1 MKPLHLHKES
11 RKKTICHSEPM
22 TQQEIENRRHEMMH
36 SISLAAAT
44 VKLVCGV
51 GNNAAWLVCLEAH
64 DHAKQCK
71 QYKNHSVRHEFKQ
84 ALKMYHKY
92 ERRLIYADENR
103 MFHVADMSPETRKKY
118 GNITDREYFDF
129 WTASG
134 GEAYTNARP
143 LLTSLWNKYRLSL
156 LKHGTHDA
164 EHVAWVC
171 VAQAA
176 LELSVTL
183 YKAATK
189 DVVKAYNLPVKIVN
203 TIFRQFSLE
212 PLAKKW
218 MSALKELS
226 PDGMSHDPDPL
237 DDKNIALG
245 LEQLHD
251 AWIHPTIF
259 FDSTVKAV
267 EEYDEIFRTKGEMKK
282 ASRELAE
289 MRAETLAEMERE

>member
-1 MKPLHLHKES
+1 
-11 RKKTICHSEPM
+11 M
-22 TQQEIENRRHEMMH
+22 TQQETIERRRQQMMH
-36 SISLAAAT
+36 DIGLAAAT

-51 GNNAAWLVCLEAH
+51 GNNAAWLVVLEAH
-64 DHAKQCK
+64 DHAKRCK
-71 QYKNHSVRHEFKQ
+71 RYRNYRVKHEFKQ
-84 ALKMYHKY
+84 ALKMFHEY
-92 ERRLIYADENR
+92 ERRLLYADENR

-118 GNITDREYFDF
+118 GNITDRQYYEF
-129 WTASG
+129 WTGSG
-134 GEAYTNARP
+134 GEAYTNTRP

-156 LKHGTHDA
+156 LKHNVEDA

-176 LELSVTL
+176 LELAVTL
-183 YKAATK
+183 YKAATE
-189 DVVKAYNLPVKIVN
+189 DVIKAYNLPVKLVN

-212 PLAKKW
+212 AVAKKW

-226 PDGMSHDPDPL
+226 PEGMAHDSEPI
-237 DDKNIALG
+237 DDKNIAIG

-259 FDSTVKAV
+259 FDSTLAAV
-267 EEYDEIFRTKGEMKK
+267 EEYDEVFRTKGEMKK

-289 MRAETLAEMERE
+289 MRAETLEEMNNET